1 MYNPPTAKGESA
13 TSFGRN
19 EFKPSSFSR
28 SSFRIHHYPVSTQ
41 VSPVGSSPRPRGASR
56 YSLSNSSSFNEG
68 SLRESL
74 HSDCQ
79 AAERPASEG
88 KRSHPVA
95 PKSSGLTYSSRARK
109 ELSSIDKINDPSSN
123 ALICAGTT
131 HLGYYRFNP
140 EDRSVVCLHDYVA
153 VNNGHSNVF
162 SPNFK
167 KRARQSKLST
177 TADVK
182 TGFHNHKNYV
192 AVCRSSTVISIYDVN
207 RTTDADDALVA
218 TLSDHTRSVN
228 SFDFHTSQTSLLISG
243 GQDGSI
249 KIWDLRSSSSK
260 NSRRC
265 DVNINTAS
273 DSVRDVKWMPFQN
286 YVTSGQ
292 QDFRNGNN
300 AGLKFASIHDSGLL
314 LTFDLRQPSQIEK
327 RINAHSGPGLCLSWH
342 PNLEYIATGGR
353 DGKCSLW
360 NVGDRLQADNVSS
373 FYTPNSAATTHL
385 SALHANTNL
394 AALPEITI
402 TTGLPVTKLKFRP
415 SYERNVFNSILA
427 LSPMTNDAAL
437 SIYSLARKYIP
448 KHVLHKSTQTLGL
461 VWWDDKLIFDID
473 KDNSINGW
481 DLTQEPTIL
490 DNLSKCV
497 TCWRDIEGNGLLFL
511 DQDRGGY
518 EMQQSRPA
526 VQEEDR
532 KSVNQKMGAG
542 SLTGSIGNH
551 TGIMNSLKKGISH
564 STLSSYSGDRPSFYK
579 SGFSFNAKSPSMGI
593 SHNTSS
599 ASPSPYPS
607 QNEMKN
613 VQSPVIVTLDL
624 PYILN
629 NMRLSS
635 LPPDQNKLRSP
646 EVSAIRESPVKVFKF
661 LARELEFSS
670 NSEKRDGNVKSMDQR
685 SSVKDEDIETELM
698 RFGLSENTTWAAL
711 MSKKGEQDAKA
722 NRESGS
728 TLKSPRQSKQEM
740 SQKKLPNEEEIST
753 ARQKKSALTE
763 SIHGLT
769 GIEPKIEQLL
779 ELIPICS
786 DNASVYSYID
796 DLSNFKIWLLIRD
809 SLLWDLKRLSSGYP
823 PADTESSE
831 GRNVSEDRAEFIA
844 AHDLDETISP
854 GCSSSIPSDVNSFVE
869 ETPQAFSTDVER
881 GTKEG
886 AQVPKTASKLK
897 QQFME
902 DNGRTVPPEQE
913 IPVGSYNSVGSA
925 KWEALNQEQKQ
936 NDNDADA
943 VITDD
948 EVDAEAT
955 RAASATS
962 APTSSST
969 EVRTSNI
976 PILQKRKQRQSFID
990 TFMTDV
996 RSPSEINAENGL
1008 SSRNR
1013 HPHSLLQS
1021 SPSSKLS
1028 SLQSLASG
1036 TSPLTALRKIT
1047 ERTDF
1052 TSPFSPKKLP
1062 SYASSNFEQLIKAKS
1077 VNESSKNIGPN
1088 KLKHTPPPWST
1099 RRLIKQLYQ
1108 QAVEMGNILLAV
1120 NILLLFQD
1128 IYQLASVEVVK
1139 DSLARFTTI
1148 LHHYE
1153 LFEISAA
1160 ILKYCPWDDI
1170 MSSQG
1175 GDSLVSLFCER
1186 CHKLITNDIS
1196 KEKFSLESQK
1206 VGNNTPMNRFGHW
1219 YCDSCKKPN
1228 SLCVLC
1234 ELPMKKMT
1242 MAMLECGHEGHYECL
1257 KGWFLTEGMTECPG
1271 GCSNEVLV

>member
-1 MYNPPTAKGESA
+1 MYNPPVAKGETA

-41 VSPVGSSPRPRGASR
+41 ISPMGSSPRARATSR

-74 HSDCQ
+74 HSDSQ
-79 AAERPASEG
+79 PAERAGSEG
-88 KRSHPVA
+88 KRNHPVA
-95 PKSSGLTYSSRARK
+95 PKCSGPMYSSKARK

-131 HLGYYRFNP
+131 HLGYYRFSP

-153 VNNGHSNVF
+153 VNNRHSNVF

-177 TADVK
+177 IADVK

-192 AVCRSSTVISIYDVN
+192 AVCRSSTVISVYDVN

-228 SFDFHTSQTSLLISG
+228 SFDFNTSQTSLLISG

-249 KIWDLRSSSSK
+249 KIWDLRSSGTK

-286 YVTSGQ
+286 YVTGGQ
-292 QDFRNGNN
+292 QDVRNGSN

-360 NVGDRLQADNVSS
+360 NVGDRFQGDNMSS
-373 FYTPNSAATTHL
+373 FYTPNSAPTAHL
-385 SALHANTNL
+385 STLHANTNL

-415 SYERNVFNSILA
+415 SYERNVLNSILA

-437 SIYSLARKYIP
+437 NVYSLARKYIP

-461 VWWDDKLIFDID
+461 VWWDEKLIFDID

-511 DQDRGGY
+511 DQNSGGY
-518 EMQQSRPA
+518 EMQQNQPT
-526 VQEEDR
+526 VQDDDR
-532 KSVNQKMGAG
+532 KSINQKVGAG
-542 SLTGSIGNH
+542 PLTSSIGNH
-551 TGIMNSLKKGISH
+551 AGIMNSLKKGISH

-579 SGFSFNAKSPSMGI
+579 SGFSFNAKSPSMGF

-599 ASPSPYPS
+599 VSSSPYPS

-624 PYILN
+624 PYILS

-635 LPPDQNKLRSP
+635 LPPDRNKLRSP

-661 LARELEFSS
+661 LARELEFSC
-670 NSEKRDGNVKSMDQR
+670 NNEKREGNVKSIDQR
-685 SSVKDEDIETELM
+685 SSMKDEDIETELM
-698 RFGLSENTTWAAL
+698 QRFGLSENTTWAAL
-711 MSKKGEQDAKA
+711 MNKKGEQEAKA

-728 TLKSPRQSKQEM
+728 TLKSPKQSKKETL
-740 SQKKLPNEEEIST
+740 QKIISNEEERSVP
-753 ARQKKSALTE
+753 RKKRSALTE
-763 SIHGLT
+763 SIHCLTSGL
-769 GIEPKIEQLL
+769 EPKIEQLL

-823 PADTESSE
+823 SADPESAQGKLTED
-831 GRNVSEDRAEFIA
+831 GAEFVA
-844 AHDLDETISP
+844 AHNLNETGSP
-854 GCSSSIPSDVNSFVE
+854 GCSSSITSDVNSFVE
-869 ETPQAFSTDVER
+869 ETPQAFSTGVES
-881 GTKEG
+881 GTRER
-886 AQVPKTASKLK
+886 AQVPETASKLK
-897 QQFME
+897 QQLME
-902 DNGRTVPPEQE
+902 DNGKITSHEQE
-913 IPVGSYNSVGSA
+913 IPVGSYNSISSA
-925 KWEALNQEQKQ
+925 KWEDLNQKGKQ
-936 NDNDADA
+936 NVNDADI

-948 EVDAEAT
+948 DDVEVEAI
-955 RAASATS
+955 RAASAP
-962 APTSSST
+962 ASSSNGVGAT
-969 EVRTSNI
+969 NI

-996 RSPSEINAENGL
+996 RSPSDINAEGGF

-1013 HPHSLLQS
+1013 HPHSLVQS

-1052 TSPFSPKKLP
+1052 ISPFSPKRLP
-1062 SYASSNFEQLIKAKS
+1062 SYASSNFEQLIKTRPA
-1077 VNESSKNIGPN
+1077 NEVPKDNGPS
-1088 KLKHTPPPWST
+1088 KLKHITPPWST

-1128 IYQLASVEVVK
+1128 IYQLAPVEVVK

-1148 LHHYE
+1148 LHQYE

-1175 GDSLVSLFCER
+1175 GESLVSLFCER
-1186 CHKLITNDIS
+1186 CHNLITNDSS
-1196 KEKFSLESQK
+1196 KERFSLESQK
-1206 VGNNTPMNRFGHW
+1206 AGNNTPMSRFGHW

-1257 KGWFLTEGMTECPG
+1257 QSWFLTEGMTECPG
-1271 GCSNEVLV
+1271 GCSNEVLI

>member
-1 MYNPPTAKGESA
+1 MYNAGVVKGESA
-13 TSFGRN
+13 SSSGRN

-28 SSFRIHHYPVSTQ
+28 SSFRIHHYAASAQ

-74 HSDCQ
+74 NSDSQ
-79 AAERPASEG
+79 RAERFVSEG

-95 PKSSGLTYSSRARK
+95 PKCSGLTYSSRARK

-153 VNNGHSNVF
+153 VNNGNSNVF

-177 TADVK
+177 IADVK

-228 SFDFHTSQTSLLISG
+228 SFDFNTSQTSLLISG

-292 QDFRNGNN
+292 QDFRSGNN

-360 NVGDRLQADNVSS
+360 NVGDRFQGDNMSS
-373 FYTPNSAATTHL
+373 FYTPSPAPAAHL
-385 SALHANTNL
+385 STLHANTNL

-415 SYERNVFNSILA
+415 SYEKNVLNSILA

-437 SIYSLARKYIP
+437 NIYSLARKYIP

-473 KDNSINGW
+473 KDNNINGW

-490 DNLSKCV
+490 DNLTKCV
-497 TCWRDIEGNGLLFL
+497 TCWRDIEGSGLLFI
-511 DQDRGGY
+511 DQNRDGY
-518 EMQQSRPA
+518 EIQQNQPA
-526 VQEEDR
+526 VQDEDR
-532 KSVNQKMGAG
+532 KSVNQKVGAG
-542 SLTGSIGNH
+542 SLTNTIGNH
-551 TGIMNSLKKGISH
+551 AGIMNSLKKGISH
-564 STLSSYSGDRPSFYK
+564 SALSSYSGDRPSFYK
-579 SGFSFNAKSPSMGI
+579 SGLSFNAKSPSMGL

-599 ASPSPYPS
+599 VSSSPYPS
-607 QNEMKN
+607 QNQMKI

-624 PYILN
+624 PYILT
-629 NMRLSS
+629 NMRLSR
-635 LPPDQNKLRSP
+635 LPPDRNKLRSP
-646 EVSAIRESPVKVFKF
+646 EVTAIRESPVKVFKF

-670 NSEKRDGNVKSMDQR
+670 NNEKRDGNAKSIDQR
-685 SSVKDEDIETELM
+685 SSMKDEDIETELM
-698 RFGLSENTTWAAL
+698 QRFGLSENTTWATL
-711 MSKKGEQDAKA
+711 MNKKGEQDIKA

-728 TLKSPRQSKQEM
+728 VLKSPRQSKQEM
-740 SQKKLPNEEEIST
+740 SQKKLSTEGEISIL
-753 ARQKKSALTE
+753 RQKRSALTE
-763 SIHGLT
+763 SIHCLSSK
-769 GIEPKIEQLL
+769 EPKIEQLL

-809 SLLWDLKRLSSGYP
+809 SLLWDLKRLSSECP
-823 PADTESSE
+823 SADTELAE
-831 GRNVSEDRAEFIA
+831 GKRTEDGAEFIA

-854 GCSSSIPSDVNSFVE
+854 GCSSSIASDVNSFVE
-869 ETPQAFSTDVER
+869 ETPQAFSTDVEN
-881 GTKEG
+881 GAKER

-897 QQFME
+897 QQLME
-902 DNGRTVPPEQE
+902 DNGRTTSLEQE
-913 IPVGSYNSVGSA
+913 IPVGSYNSIGSA
-925 KWEALNQEQKQ
+925 NWEGLNLEQKQ
-936 NDNDADA
+936 NVNDADA

-948 EVDAEAT
+948 EDLDADAV
-955 RAASATS
+955 RAAS

-969 EVRTSNI
+969 GVGASNI

-996 RSPSEINAENGL
+996 RSPKDINAENGF

-1013 HPHSLLQS
+1013 HPHSLMQS
-1021 SPSSKLS
+1021 NPSSKLS

-1047 ERTDF
+1047 EGKDF
-1052 TSPFSPKKLP
+1052 VAPFSPKKLP
-1062 SYASSNFEQLIKAKS
+1062 SYASSNFEQLIKARS
-1077 VNESSKNIGPN
+1077 ANERSKDNGRS
-1088 KLKHTPPPWST
+1088 KLKQTPPPWST
-1099 RRLIKQLYQ
+1099 GRLIKQLYQ

-1128 IYQLASVEVVK
+1128 IYQLAPVEVVK

-1148 LHHYE
+1148 LHQYE

-1257 KGWFLTEGMTECPG
+1257 KSWFLTEGMTECPG